1 MSILL
6 VGGDKLGNITEK
18 LMENGFNDIEHVTG
32 RKSGARKIKVSPK
45 TDLVLVLIDYVGH
58 TLAENMKEE
67 SKRSDVKIAFTKR
80 SWIHM
85 EKTIKECVEEIKS
98 NKKLNN

>member
-6 VGGDKLGNITEK
+6 VGGDKLGNITER
-18 LMENGFNDIEHVTG
+18 LMENGFDDIEHVDG
-32 RKSGARKIKVSPK
+32 RKSGARKIKISPK

-58 TLAENMKEE
+58 KVAQNMKEE
-67 SKRSDVKIAFTKR
+67 SRKNDVRIAFSKR

-85 EKTIKECVEEIKS
+85 EKTVQECVKEIKEG
-98 NKKLNN
+98 KK